1 MPTVQAKPAGA
12 RARKGE
18 RPHALRR
25 QRASHG
31 HGRGVLWAAVASA
44 AVAVLSL
51 DVVEVEADLR
61 PQVLGER
68 LHGDVWVGV
77 RDGWLCLSC
86 RAQRT
91 EGRE

>member
-1 MPTVQAKPAGA
+1 
-12 RARKGE
+12 
-18 RPHALRR
+18 
-25 QRASHG
+25 
-31 HGRGVLWAAVASA
+31 
-44 AVAVLSL
+44 
-51 DVVEVEADLR
+51 VEVEADLR